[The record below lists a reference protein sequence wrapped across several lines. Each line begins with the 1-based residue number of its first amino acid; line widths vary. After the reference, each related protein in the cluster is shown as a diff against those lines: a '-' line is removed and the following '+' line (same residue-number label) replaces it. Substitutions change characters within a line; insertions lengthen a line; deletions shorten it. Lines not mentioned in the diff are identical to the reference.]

1 MNISFITSYYNNI
14 SLTNEMIESLLAT
27 VPNDLDFELII
38 VNDASYDKTTPR
50 FIEIKSKKINYLQN
64 KTNLGFAMANNIGA
78 KAATGNILFFINND
92 LFFLNGWIEPIL
104 KFLRQNINSIVGN
117 VQQRYLDKS
126 IDHSGV
132 KIWIDEDQKYV
143 EFRHAT
149 DFKSNASDSL
159 NKMPAV
165 TGACFAISR
174 QLFESLAGFDEQ
186 FVNGCEDL
194 DLCYRARKVGAKIE
208 LAYDSVVLH
217 HVSATRGQNRLR
229 DAKNSLRLF
238 QKHPELIIQ
247 DIARQYC
254 INALTDHDDMIEHR
268 DFYKNYVS
276 GTKLQAPI
284 DAKLKA
290 TEIYFNN
297 INLLVNNIE
306 EEKKKAQL
314 KVLVQEKIS
323 SNERMALE
331 EFENGVVQL
340 KSSPRMLTIETTSR
354 CNLRCVMCPHGI
366 NAVDRP
372 KHMDES
378 LASKLSSFI
387 NQARHIQLHG
397 IGEPLNS
404 PSFWEMI
411 KLIPDGCD
419 ASINTNLTTPDENK
433 LKRLADSN
441 ILIINLS
448 LDAATSETYQKIRGA
463 NLDICLNNLKT
474 LVKQV
479 KNKSSNK
486 RIYINMTLMKSNIDE
501 VKLFIDLAKDY
512 QVDGVW
518 LWHLNRW
525 SEDEMKRYVVDREG
539 WRFEYSKEGLWNYP
553 ELSNQRIREAFEYA
567 KSIDMPIYTADNKS
581 LMFE

>member
-1 MNISFITSYYNNI
+1 
-14 SLTNEMIESLLAT
+14 MIESLLAT
-27 VPNDLDFELII
+27 VPNNLNFELVL
-38 VNDASYDKTTPR
+38 VNDASNDKTTQYLK
-50 FIEIKSKKINYLQN
+50 EIDNKKIKYIEN
-64 KTNLGFAMANNIGA
+64 KTNLGFAMSNNIGA
-78 KAATGNILFFINND
+78 KAATGDVLYFINND
-92 LFFLNGWIEPIL
+92 LYFVNEWIEPIL
-104 KFLRQNINSIVGN
+104 KYFRLDNNCIVGN
-117 VQQRYLDKS
+117 IQQRYSDNA

-132 KIWIDEDQKYV
+132 NIWISGDQKHF
-143 EFRHAT
+143 EFHHAT
-149 DFKSNASDSL
+149 DLKSNISESL
-159 NKMPAV
+159 NKKSAV
-165 TGACFAISR
+165 TGACFAMSR
-174 QLFESLAGFDEQ
+174 QLFESLDGFDEQ

-194 DLCYRARKVGAKIE
+194 DLCYRARKAGAKIE

-229 DAKNSLRLF
+229 DEQNSLRLF
-238 QKHPELIIQ
+238 QKHPEQIIQ

-254 INALTDHDDMIEHR
+254 INALTNHVDALEHR
-268 DFYKNYVS
+268 EFYKEYIN
-276 GTKLQAPI
+276 GTKIQAPI
-284 DAKLKA
+284 DVKFKAK
-290 TEIYFNN
+290 EIFFNT
-297 INLLVNNIE
+297 ITLLVDNIE
-306 EEKKKAQL
+306 NEKKKAHFEL
-314 KVLVQEKIS
+314 LAQEKIIA
-323 SNERMALE
+323 NERMALE
-331 EFENGVVQL
+331 EFANGVVQL

-378 LASKLSSFI
+378 LANKLSSFI
-387 NQARHIQLHG
+387 NQAKHIQLHG

-448 LDAATSETYQKIRGA
+448 IDAATPETYKKIRGA
-463 NLDICLNNLKT
+463 NLDICLNNLNT

-479 KNKSSNK
+479 KKKSSNK

-501 VKLFIDLAKDY
+501 VKLFIDLAKEY